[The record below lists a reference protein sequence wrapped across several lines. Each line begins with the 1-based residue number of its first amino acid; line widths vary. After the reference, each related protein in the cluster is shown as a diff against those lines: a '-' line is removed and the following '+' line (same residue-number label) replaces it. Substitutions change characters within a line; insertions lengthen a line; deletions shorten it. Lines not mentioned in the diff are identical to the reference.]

1 MSMSNALANGLLLL
15 LYNATTF
22 ANYAVNA
29 TSSPQTN
36 VEVAAHSATPGAGGS
51 ASTNEIAYTSYARAV
66 VARTSGGWTVTAGSC
81 SPAAA
86 ISWPAGTGGTGTIT
100 FFSTCKSGGGAAQLL
115 DFGTVTPNLTTG
127 SGITPQ
133 LSTASTIVYS

>member
-1 MSMSNALANGLLLL
+1 MSMSDALENGLLLL

-22 ANYAVNA
+22 ANYAINA

-36 VEVAAHSATPGAGGS
+36 IEVAAHTASPGDSGTAATSEA
-51 ASTNEIAYTSYARAV
+51 AYTSYARAV

-81 SPAAA
+81 SPVAA
-86 ISWPAGTGGTGTIT
+86 ISWPAGTGGSGTIT
-100 FFSTCKSGGGAAQLL
+100 HFSTCKAGGGAAILL
-115 DFGTVTPNLTTG
+115 DYGTVTPNLTTG

-133 LSTASTIVYS
+133 LSTATAITYD

>member
-51 ASTNEIAYTSYARAV
+51 ASTNEIGYTSYARAV

-81 SPAAA
+81 SPVAA
-86 ISWPAGTGGTGTIT
+86 ISWPAGTGGSGTIT

>member
-81 SPAAA
+81 SPVAA
-86 ISWPAGTGGTGTIT
+86 ISWPAGTGGSGTIT